1 MQLCFIL
8 YFYTFVGFLPSF
20 TACDRMSKTGVQ
32 PNVLTK
38 DVGFNCEGEVCVIS
52 QDVCSF
58 GEGDVLKVLT
68 IDLHDLKQDRFK
80 NEKHG
85 SKESKLPEAQQG

>member
-8 YFYTFVGFLPSF
+8 FFMASWVFYHLLQLV
-20 TACDRMSKTGVQ
+20 SKTGVQ